1 MSSTR
6 AHFPA
11 AAQQLILAFCGRT
24 EYNAPTE
31 RMYTPYLHA
40 AERAARM
47 AGAFLKE
54 QFHSRKLVDEELEHD
69 IKLRLDKESQALIAR
84 ELLTAFPDTCILGE
98 EGNVGDA
105 PLQWIVDPLD
115 GTVNYFYG
123 IPIFCVS
130 IALHAHGK
138 PVLGC
143 VYDPM
148 QDECFC
154 AVAGGTPTCNGRAI
168 HVSARSAMREAVVF
182 IGHGRHDGT
191 GEAGIRRFA
200 HVSAQVRKIRILGSA
215 AIALCYIA
223 AGRFDAYVEG
233 RISLWDFAAARV
245 ILEAAGGRLDFT
257 PTAEDPLKGAVC
269 AWNGLLPLP
278 EALIVKDL

>member
-1 MSSTR
+1 
-6 AHFPA
+6 
-11 AAQQLILAFCGRT
+11 
-24 EYNAPTE
+24 
-31 RMYTPYLHA
+31 MYTQHLQT
-40 AERAARM
+40 AERAARL

-54 QFHSRKLVDEELEHD
+54 RFYSDKLVDEALAHD
-69 IKLRLDKESQALIAR
+69 IKLRLDKESQALITR
-84 ELLTAFPDTCILGE
+84 ELLKDFPDSCILGE
-98 EGNVGDA
+98 EGNVGQS
-105 PLQWIVDPLD
+105 PLQWVVDPLD

-130 IALHAHGK
+130 IALHADGK

-154 AVAGGTPTCNGRAI
+154 ALAGGTPTCNGRPI
-168 HVSARSAMREAVVF
+168 CVSARERMAEAVVF

-245 ILEAAGGRLDFT
+245 ILEAAGGVLEFS
-257 PTAEDPLKGAVC
+257 PTAADATKGAVC
-269 AWNGLLPLP
+269 AWNGRLPLH
-278 EALIVKDL
+278 EALTME